1 MKRIQQLLFFLTATL
16 VTLTSCHKDS
26 TEEYFAPRSVTVE
39 IAVRPD
45 AMIGLT
51 RSTDEMAIR
60 DVNLY
65 LYAKKG
71 AMVLHRYFVSRQFS
85 FECPPGDYMLYLIAN
100 AREDLGELDE
110 TQLEDYAI
118 HWQGSYEELPMTTC
132 QELSITTGPGTTQS
146 LSIEVTRQVAKVACN
161 IAVASAVR
169 DIHLESVQFCNL
181 PQQAHPFSDGSPS
194 DRAENYAKGPLTE
207 LSEAEAATCTL
218 TGYMLENRQ
227 GEVPSISDQREKNP
241 DHAPRYATFLMIRAT
256 RNGKVL
262 AYRVYLGENN
272 TTNFDVRPN
281 TFHTLHITILGDNEV
296 DTRVNSYTV
305 SVHDDIEEEG
315 FGGYCCQDSQRELI
329 VTVDGANNDLLLEC
343 EVAVEEGDADALYVD
358 RELVGDSQTLQLY
371 RPNGS
376 NNYGIDYAP
385 QVYDASNNRLT
396 YTVTVRDEY
405 DFQQIFRFTHR
416 YANMLGVYTSTTT
429 MPDGNGKG
437 LVTVD
442 GELYSQPFTG
452 ASENLLVLCGGD
464 GCMLRATAVAGYKF
478 AGWYSDP
485 AFTKRLSSAAEY
497 HYVPTTHRGSIFARF
512 QIDGHTP
519 LDGNGTANCYIARAL
534 NTGYSFNARV
544 KGNGKSTTG
553 ITASALNGTTARV
566 IWESGTG
573 FGSVVRYAIYDH
585 GRIYFSTGTTHGN
598 AVIGLFDD
606 RDRCIWSWHIWA
618 VDYEPF
624 HTAQTYSTGAVFM
637 DRNLGAESTATS
649 DVVSKGL
656 YFQRGRKDPFIY
668 PKENRKTDNR
678 MPATTWNLQGYE
690 FEVHSHYTGNYPL
703 SDYSIAW
710 SLEHP
715 TSFIGSAPNPAGSN
729 PVYFST
735 WLVDYNPYLWGYPS
749 GEKSIYD
756 PCPPGWKVPS
766 SSAWDKTVF
775 KKASGIT
782 SWGWYMYY
790 NGTATSFY
798 PFNGYLEDSSGT
810 LQYYVPTSW
819 TRMWTSDPS
828 SSGAQ
833 TAKSVDV
840 LDSGIVQIATGN
852 FQTHGHGIRCVKE

>member
-315 FGGYCCQDSQRELI
+315 FGGYCCQDSQRE
-329 VTVDGANNDLLLEC
+329 
-343 EVAVEEGDADALYVD
+343 
-358 RELVGDSQTLQLY
+358 
-371 RPNGS
+371 
-376 NNYGIDYAP
+376 
-385 QVYDASNNRLT
+385 
-396 YTVTVRDEY
+396 
-405 DFQQIFRFTHR
+405 
-416 YANMLGVYTSTTT
+416 
-429 MPDGNGKG
+429 
-437 LVTVD
+437 
-442 GELYSQPFTG
+442 
-452 ASENLLVLCGGD
+452 
-464 GCMLRATAVAGYKF
+464 
-478 AGWYSDP
+478 
-485 AFTKRLSSAAEY
+485 
-497 HYVPTTHRGSIFARF
+497 
-512 QIDGHTP
+512 
-519 LDGNGTANCYIARAL
+519 
-534 NTGYSFNARV
+534 
-544 KGNGKSTTG
+544 
-553 ITASALNGTTARV
+553 
-566 IWESGTG
+566 
-573 FGSVVRYAIYDH
+573 
-585 GRIYFSTGTTHGN
+585 
-598 AVIGLFDD
+598 
-606 RDRCIWSWHIWA
+606 
-618 VDYEPF
+618 
-624 HTAQTYSTGAVFM
+624 
-637 DRNLGAESTATS
+637 
-649 DVVSKGL
+649 
-656 YFQRGRKDPFIY
+656 
-668 PKENRKTDNR
+668 
-678 MPATTWNLQGYE
+678 
-690 FEVHSHYTGNYPL
+690 
-703 SDYSIAW
+703 
-710 SLEHP
+710 
-715 TSFIGSAPNPAGSN
+715 
-729 PVYFST
+729 
-735 WLVDYNPYLWGYPS
+735 
-749 GEKSIYD
+749 
-756 PCPPGWKVPS
+756 
-766 SSAWDKTVF
+766 
-775 KKASGIT
+775 
-782 SWGWYMYY
+782 
-790 NGTATSFY
+790 
-798 PFNGYLEDSSGT
+798 
-810 LQYYVPTSW
+810 
-819 TRMWTSDPS
+819 
-828 SSGAQ
+828 
-833 TAKSVDV
+833 
-840 LDSGIVQIATGN
+840 
-852 FQTHGHGIRCVKE
+852 

>member
-26 TEEYFAPRSVTVE
+26 TEEYFAPRSVMVE

-71 AMVLHRYFVSRQFS
+71 AMVLHRYFVSRQSS

-132 QELSITTGPGTTQS
+132 QELSITTGSGTTQS

-315 FGGYCCQDSQRELI
+315 FGGYWWLAHFSRFCH
-329 VTVDGANNDLLLEC
+329 
-343 EVAVEEGDADALYVD
+343 
-358 RELVGDSQTLQLY
+358 LQI
-371 RPNGS
+371 
-376 NNYGIDYAP
+376 IDI
-385 QVYDASNNRLT
+385 Q
-396 YTVTVRDEY
+396 
-405 DFQQIFRFTHR
+405 
-416 YANMLGVYTSTTT
+416 
-429 MPDGNGKG
+429 
-437 LVTVD
+437 
-442 GELYSQPFTG
+442 
-452 ASENLLVLCGGD
+452 
-464 GCMLRATAVAGYKF
+464 
-478 AGWYSDP
+478 
-485 AFTKRLSSAAEY
+485 
-497 HYVPTTHRGSIFARF
+497 
-512 QIDGHTP
+512 
-519 LDGNGTANCYIARAL
+519 
-534 NTGYSFNARV
+534 
-544 KGNGKSTTG
+544 
-553 ITASALNGTTARV
+553 
-566 IWESGTG
+566 
-573 FGSVVRYAIYDH
+573 
-585 GRIYFSTGTTHGN
+585 
-598 AVIGLFDD
+598 
-606 RDRCIWSWHIWA
+606 
-618 VDYEPF
+618 
-624 HTAQTYSTGAVFM
+624 
-637 DRNLGAESTATS
+637 
-649 DVVSKGL
+649 
-656 YFQRGRKDPFIY
+656 
-668 PKENRKTDNR
+668 
-678 MPATTWNLQGYE
+678 
-690 FEVHSHYTGNYPL
+690 
-703 SDYSIAW
+703 
-710 SLEHP
+710 
-715 TSFIGSAPNPAGSN
+715 
-729 PVYFST
+729 
-735 WLVDYNPYLWGYPS
+735 
-749 GEKSIYD
+749 
-756 PCPPGWKVPS
+756 
-766 SSAWDKTVF
+766 
-775 KKASGIT
+775 
-782 SWGWYMYY
+782 
-790 NGTATSFY
+790 
-798 PFNGYLEDSSGT
+798 
-810 LQYYVPTSW
+810 QYYKTMYRDTNP
-819 TRMWTSDPS
+819 
-828 SSGAQ
+828 
-833 TAKSVDV
+833 
-840 LDSGIVQIATGN
+840 
-852 FQTHGHGIRCVKE
+852 